1 MEKLWS
7 PWRSKYIESFKSD
20 EDKSKCIFCQ
30 MVNLNPAEMDNLIVD
45 NGEFTFTVL
54 NLYPYNN
61 GHLMIVPKRHTNDFP
76 GLSTEELSESFLK
89 LQLAEKALRKVLNP
103 HGFNIGAN
111 IGRIAGA
118 GIEEHIHFHIVP
130 RWNGDSNFMPVIG
143 NVKIISQDLLET
155 KTKLLQAY
163 SDLTKNNYFI

>member
-30 MVNLNPAEMDNLIVD
+30 MVDLKPDDKDNLLVHQAKFAFI
-45 NGEFTFTVL
+45 VL

-76 GLSTEELSESFLK
+76 GLTKDE
-89 LQLAEKALRKVLNP
+89 LAECMELLQKSEIALRKVMSP

-111 IGRIAGA
+111 IGRVSGA
-118 GIEEHIHFHIVP
+118 GIEEHIHLHMVP
-130 RWNGDSNFMPVIG
+130 RWNGDTNFMPVIG
-143 NVKIISQDLLET
+143 EVKVISQDLLET
-155 KTKLLQAY
+155 KLKLLEVFKE
-163 SDLTKNNYFI
+163 L

>member
-20 EDKSKCIFCQ
+20 ADKSKCIFCQ
-30 MVNLNPAEMDNLIVD
+30 MSNLDPASDDNLLID
-45 NGEFTFTVL
+45 KGKFTFTVL

-61 GHLMIVPKRHTNDFP
+61 GHMMIVPFRHTNDFP
-76 GLSTEELSESFLK
+76 NLEHEEYIECFEK
-89 LQLAEKALRKVLNP
+89 LQAAEKALQKVMSP

-111 IGRIAGA
+111 IGRVAGA

-130 RWNGDSNFMPVIG
+130 RWSGDTNFMPVIG
-143 NVKIISQDLLET
+143 EVKLISQDLLET
-155 KTKLLQAY
+155 KSRLIAAY
-163 SDLTKNNYFI
+163 KEIIK